1 MGASWS
7 VTFVSVDG
15 KEFAIPVDVLSSAS
29 PVWRERFTLAGQFD
43 KSARSEE
50 QQSAA
55 QVDAFLQVILTTQS
69 HEATMAPSDLPLET
83 LLLAMPLVHKYDC
96 DGVKRMMVAMNSSLH
111 FTESIVPK
119 EIVPATGHRWLNISR
134 MKQSHIDYMM
144 LGQELYGPDFLN
156 AHMKKVLAVLLTF
169 NSKQVQGKHLIVEH
183 TEQNGQEGAATMT
196 ALTLPAWRLTVASF
210 VSLLSE
216 LRAKGFNGA

>member
-119 EIVPATGHRWLNISR
+119 QSHQLHSWWLDISH
-134 MKQSHIDYMM
+134 MKQSHIDYIV

-216 LRAKGFNGA
+216 LRAKGFNGAQ